1 MRNYQIICHGIS
13 LSLGSKDGI
22 NINFLKEI
30 KKFLD
35 KYQIKYY
42 SEHISFSSMQNK
54 QSYELLPLPLT
65 KKVVEKVVENIDI
78 VQNYL
83 NRNIALE
90 NATYYY
96 IPESEMSEI
105 DFLNSV
111 IKKSG
116 CKLLLDINNVFVNG
130 HNHKYDTYDFIDK
143 MPLNEIAYYHI
154 AGHEEYDNSLLIDT
168 HGDEIKKDVFDLL
181 EYTLKKK
188 KAPVLLERDNNIPPL
203 NTLLK
208 EYEELNRLYAN
219 V

>member
-1 MRNYQIICHGIS
+1 
-13 LSLGSKDGI
+13 
-22 NINFLKEI
+22 
-30 KKFLD
+30 
-35 KYQIKYY
+35 
-42 SEHISFSSMQNK
+42 
-54 QSYELLPLPLT
+54 
-65 KKVVEKVVENIDI
+65 
-78 VQNYL
+78 
-83 NRNIALE
+83 
-90 NATYYY
+90 
-96 IPESEMSEI
+96 MSEI

-130 HNHKYDTYDFIDK
+130 HNHKYDTYDFVDK